1 MPREH
6 QDRAGAREPGLA
18 AAQGAVL
25 CSGHDGFAPRPAGG
39 VAEGRG
45 EWVPSPGRAP
55 RGEGEVPAPAR
66 QHRWVAAGA
75 GGSSARQGRSLCPL
89 GRLPLWPVAVCG
101 CRRGPGGSRGS
112 APHVWGG
119 RSGRCRG
126 PAQTP
131 PALVRC
137 WPQPRGLLVVALC
150 HRCCCCVGLNP
161 PRFSQ
166 TLALA
171 RSPGEKG
178 DVAGLPSPSLPPLP
192 SRVHGTGEP
201 LPKAPGRAARAREA
215 AGFAGAAAARGL
227 CGHSLT
233 VPRLSLCRDGRTDG
247 RRTPATPGAAEPPG
261 RSRAACAQA
270 DAAACP
276 APGWGQPCLARPVT
290 PRLQLS
296 CLGPRLF
303 WVPFQLPVPS
313 VWSCGLLSVA
323 APARG
328 RLQFRL
334 QAQLSFGSCSSSWT
348 APAHF
353 HARLR
358 MVPAR
363 VWLQLPLLATSSWSA
378 APARAC

>member
-1 MPREH
+1 MRPRAP
-6 QDRAGAREPGLA
+6 RTWAGP
-18 AAQGAVL
+18 
-25 CSGHDGFAPRPAGG
+25 APRPRSGLRPAFSPRPASRPRLLFRRQNRAATDRGGRRRDPGQTGTRRGWGSPGAAADPSCRRAPSSRHRRRLVFSPQLLPGAAAG
-39 VAEGRG
+39 RTD
-45 EWVPSPGRAP
+45 PSGLALALPEPGRARTAQSVLWWEQRP
-55 RGEGEVPAPAR
+55 LQGPTPAPAAPWAR
-66 QHRWVAAGA
+66 RWSRPGRARAATA
-75 GGSSARQGRSLCPL
+75 IPVPGGCADAW
-89 GRLPLWPVAVCG
+89 GRLIPVPG
-101 CRRGPGGSRGS
+101 RG
-112 APHVWGG
+112 A
-119 RSGRCRG
+119 
-126 PAQTP
+126 
-131 PALVRC
+131 
-137 WPQPRGLLVVALC
+137 QPRG
-150 HRCCCCVGLNP
+150 
-161 PRFSQ
+161 
-166 TLALA
+166 
-171 RSPGEKG
+171 GE
-178 DVAGLPSPSLPPLP
+178 
-192 SRVHGTGEP
+192 RRGTP
-201 LPKAPGRAARAREA
+201 AART
-215 AGFAGAAAARGL
+215 
-227 CGHSLT
+227 CP
-233 VPRLSLCRDGRTDG
+233 VRDGRTDG

>member
-1 MPREH
+1 MGGRSRQLLPGAA
-6 QDRAGAREPGLA
+6 AGRTDPSGLA
-18 AAQGAVL
+18 
-25 CSGHDGFAPRPAGG
+25 PALP
-39 VAEGRG
+39 E
-45 EWVPSPGRAP
+45 PGRARTAQSVLWREQRP
-55 RGEGEVPAPAR
+55 LQGPTPAPAAPWAR
-66 QHRWVAAGA
+66 RRSRPGRARAATA
-75 GGSSARQGRSLCPL
+75 IPVPGGCADAW
-89 GRLPLWPVAVCG
+89 GRLIPVPG
-101 CRRGPGGSRGS
+101 RG
-112 APHVWGG
+112 A
-119 RSGRCRG
+119 
-126 PAQTP
+126 
-131 PALVRC
+131 
-137 WPQPRGLLVVALC
+137 QPRG
-150 HRCCCCVGLNP
+150 
-161 PRFSQ
+161 
-166 TLALA
+166 
-171 RSPGEKG
+171 GE
-178 DVAGLPSPSLPPLP
+178 
-192 SRVHGTGEP
+192 RRGTP
-201 LPKAPGRAARAREA
+201 AART
-215 AGFAGAAAARGL
+215 
-227 CGHSLT
+227 CP
-233 VPRLSLCRDGRTDG
+233 VRDGRTDG

>member
-1 MPREH
+1 M
-6 QDRAGAREPGLA
+6 
-18 AAQGAVL
+18 
-25 CSGHDGFAPRPAGG
+25 
-39 VAEGRG
+39 
-45 EWVPSPGRAP
+45 PSPGRAP

-112 APHVWGG
+112 VPHVWGG

-126 PAQTP
+126 PAQTT

-137 WPQPRGLLVVALC
+137 RPQPRGLLVVALC

-233 VPRLSLCRDGRTDG
+233 VPRLSLCRDGRTEEPSHAGSCGAPRKKPGCLRPG
-247 RRTPATPGAAEPPG
+247 RRCRLPRSWLGTALPRPAG
-261 RSRAACAQA
+261 
-270 DAAACP
+270 DAAAP
-276 APGWGQPCLARPVT
+276 A
-290 PRLQLS
+290 QLFGPPFV
-296 CLGPRLF
+296 LGP
-303 WVPFQLPVPS
+303 VPIAGAVGLVVRAPV
-313 VWSCGLLSVA
+313 CC
-323 APARG
+323 
-328 RLQFRL
+328 
-334 QAQLSFGSCSSSWT
+334 CSSSWT
-348 APAHF
+348 AP
-353 HARLR
+353 
-358 MVPAR
+358 VPFAGPA
-363 VWLQLPLLATSSWSA
+363 QLWFLFQLVDGSGSFPCPLADGSSSSLAA
-378 APARAC
+378 APAPRHFQLVCGSSSCLLKRSWLLARS